1 MDHKP
6 VSLADQVFERLEDD
20 ILTGKYQR
28 GATLTE
34 NHLSEDMG
42 VSRTPIREAIRRL
55 EQERLIEISKKGIVI
70 LGITNEDIRDIYE
83 IRLRI
88 EGLAAASA
96 AKSKNKENLAELKE
110 ALDLQE
116 YYVTKEEPD
125 RIKHMDSR
133 FHELLYRLS
142 GSAVLYDTLLPLHKK
157 VQKFRQVSVE
167 NADRAVK
174 SLSEHRRIFK
184 FIAAH
189 DADGAATAMTE
200 HVKNAM
206 KSILGEE

>member
-1 MDHKP
+1 MNHKP

-55 EQERLIEISKKGIVI
+55 EQERLIENSKKGIVI
-70 LGITNEDIRDIYE
+70 LGITPEDIRDIYE

-96 AKSKNKENLAELKE
+96 AKSKDKEKLAELKE

-174 SLSEHRRIFK
+174 SLSEHRRIFE

-189 DADGAATAMTE
+189 DADGAATAMME